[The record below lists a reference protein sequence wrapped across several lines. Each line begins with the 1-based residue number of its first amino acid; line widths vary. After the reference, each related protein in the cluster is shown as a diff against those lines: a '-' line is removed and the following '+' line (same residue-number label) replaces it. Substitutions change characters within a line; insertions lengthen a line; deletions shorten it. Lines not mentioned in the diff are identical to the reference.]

1 MLKSNGQY
9 AKVSRS
15 KSICIYYE
23 SSTLRYLSRTSRWYP
38 TLHSPSFKLN
48 REVIRRTISYVRGA
62 LDPNPDVL
70 LHGAR
75 LAGEVK
81 SKKIQITLPR
91 QIRQHHFPAQA
102 AVLLT
107 SEESSDD
114 TTKQRSP

>member
-1 MLKSNGQY
+1 MPHRG
-9 AKVSRS
+9 
-15 KSICIYYE
+15 
-23 SSTLRYLSRTSRWYP
+23 YP

-48 REVIRRTISYVRGA
+48 REVIRRTISYVREA

-75 LAGEVK
+75 LAGEVTENPNK
-81 SKKIQITLPR
+81 TPPR
-91 QIRQHHFPAQA
+91 EQIRQHHFPAQA

-114 TTKQRSP
+114 TTKQRSPSLIIPTGR